1 MTILFVFPFVDGL
14 CCREMCKN
22 YVSTIHES
30 VAYIF
35 VGKKPSILVTLQNE
49 KCLFLTFFLTSVSLS
64 LQFYIYFLT
73 PYLHVFVCA
82 C

>member
-49 KCLFLTFFLTSVSLS
+49 KCLFLTFF
-64 LQFYIYFLT
+64 
-73 PYLHVFVCA
+73 
-82 C
+82 